1 MKLTNDQLKQI
12 IREELSKLSEAA
24 HVQGGDEQNNPGMA
38 KDKPKD
44 MKTSYGHVKE
54 ADTLEE
60 ETADQRED
68 HNIDDLYAMA
78 RENRKALNKL
88 LKKADMDELEIED

>member
-12 IREELSKLSEAA
+12 IREELSKLSE
-24 HVQGGDEQNNPGMA
+24 
-38 KDKPKD
+38 
-44 MKTSYGHVKE
+44 T

>member
-24 HVQGGDEQNNPGMA
+24 DKNTGMSGVDGDDDDDTYM
-38 KDKPKD
+38 
-44 MKTSYGHVKE
+44 GHVKK

>member
-24 HVQGGDEQNNPGMA
+24 DKNTGMSGVDDKGDTYM
-38 KDKPKD
+38 
-44 MKTSYGHVKE
+44 GHEK

>member
-12 IREELSKLSEAA
+12 IREELSKLSEA
-24 HVQGGDEQNNPGMA
+24 
-38 KDKPKD
+38 
-44 MKTSYGHVKE
+44 

>member
-24 HVQGGDEQNNPGMA
+24 DDNTGMSGFRGD
-38 KDKPKD
+38 DKG
-44 MKTSYGHVKE
+44 KTYMGHEK